1 MYLVP
6 AATAIRL
13 ISSFAVGTE
22 GAAAAAAEA
31 APASWMSA
39 ATSAT
44 SSASSALSMRLTTVA
59 SRRSSSIEIGSGD
72 RERWEEV

>member
-1 MYLVP
+1 M
-6 AATAIRL
+6 IRL

-22 GAAAAAAEA
+22 GAAGAAAAA
-31 APASWMSA
+31 SASWMSA

-59 SRRSSSIEIGSGD
+59 SRRSSSIEMGSGD
-72 RERWEEV
+72 RERWLKERDD